1 MDRLVHHSA
10 GSFSA
15 PENLAISDSTCAMTH
30 TFRLIRR
37 LARELK
43 YLPLELLWN
52 YPLIIHSIATIEQD
66 LRQELGDIVPA
77 KCQLLTTPEM
87 MIRMLEKYQFLD
99 LTIQVP
105 APLLLQ
111 SNYETGISLLRQLF
125 PQNQDN
131 VEANLEEA
139 DELENLN
146 FSRTFLEMLVEDLD
160 TDSTF
165 CRMRIESRS
174 RQTFAERF
182 EAQRQ
187 NQGMIPKLPD
197 SFFPHL
203 FLIRDACLTNAKGVW
218 FYKYFYL

>member
-1 MDRLVHHSA
+1 
-10 GSFSA
+10 
-15 PENLAISDSTCAMTH
+15 MTH
-30 TFRLIRR
+30 TFKLIRR

-52 YPLIIHSIATIEQD
+52 YPLTIHSIATIEQNI
-66 LRQELGDIVPA
+66 RQELGDIVPA
-77 KCQLLTTPEM
+77 ECHLLTTPEIM
-87 MIRMLEKYQFLD
+87 VGTVEKYQFLD

-111 SNYETGISLLRQLF
+111 SSYESGISLLRQLF
-125 PQNQDN
+125 PQNQDD
-131 VEANLEEA
+131 VEANLEED

-160 TDSTF
+160 TGSTF

-174 RQTFAERF
+174 PRTFAEQF

-187 NQGMIPKLPD
+187 NEGIIPKLPD
-197 SFFPHL
+197 DFFPHL
-203 FLIRDACLTNAKGVW
+203 FLIRDACLTNAQGVW